1 MLERLNSES
10 LAHLPE
16 DVEFPAYDR
25 SRVTPGIVHLGI
37 GAFHRGHQ
45 AAVTDLA
52 MAASGDLSW
61 GIVGVSLRSPATR
74 DALTPQDGLYTL
86 ALRDAGPDGQPREQL
101 RVIGSVL
108 RIVVAEEDP
117 QAVLERIASAQTRIV
132 SLTVT
137 EKGYCHE
144 PSTGHLCW
152 DDPDIA
158 HDLEQPD
165 RPRSTIGML
174 VYGLELRRERSLPP
188 VTLLSCDNLHAN
200 GDTLRSLVLAF
211 ALRVDVGLT
220 AWIDQNCTFPNSM
233 VDRIV
238 PGTQDEDRAR
248 VADRLGFEDAWP
260 VVGEP
265 FLNWVIEDKF
275 AAGRPAWDVPGGA
288 SFVSNASP
296 YERLKLR
303 MVNAPHSAFAY
314 LGSML
319 GLSTNSE
326 AAATPALRRYVD
338 DMMRLELA
346 PTLRGVPQSALDE
359 YRLRFLARVANPALP
374 HRTRQVAMDGSQK
387 VPQRLLAAIR
397 DRKQRGD
404 DFSRLAMAVA
414 AWLHY
419 LRGYDEQGAA
429 YSIQDPLA
437 GALAKL
443 LARAEVAA
451 TASASSQAAHRRAMV
466 VSGFRPVFGDLGKK
480 PAFVE
485 ALALHWERLRVLG
498 VLGALEALE
507 QDAAREGSAQ
517 PVPVA

>member
-1 MLERLNSES
+1 
-10 LAHLPE
+10 
-16 DVEFPAYDR
+16 
-25 SRVTPGIVHLGI
+25 
-37 GAFHRGHQ
+37 
-45 AAVTDLA
+45 
-52 MAASGDLSW
+52 
-61 GIVGVSLRSPATR
+61 
-74 DALTPQDGLYTL
+74 
-86 ALRDAGPDGQPREQL
+86 
-101 RVIGSVL
+101 
-108 RIVVAEEDP
+108 
-117 QAVLERIASAQTRIV
+117 
-132 SLTVT
+132 
-137 EKGYCHE
+137 
-144 PSTGHLCW
+144 
-152 DDPDIA
+152 
-158 HDLEQPD
+158 
-165 RPRSTIGML
+165 
-174 VYGLELRRERSLPP
+174 LPP

-220 AWIDQNCTFPNSM
+220 AWIDNNCTFPNSM

-248 VADRLGFEDAWP
+248 VAERLGFEDAWP

-275 AAGRPAWDVPGGA
+275 AAGRPAWDAAGA
-288 SFVSNASP
+288 NFVRNAAP

-319 GLSTNSE
+319 GLRTNSE

-346 PTLRGVPQSALDE
+346 PTLRGVPGSGLDE
-359 YRLRFLARVANPALP
+359 YRQRFLARVSNPALP
-374 HRTRQVAMDGSQK
+374 HLTRQVAMDGSQK

-404 DFSRLAMAVA
+404 DFSRLAMSVA

-419 LRGYDEQGAA
+419 LRGYDEQGNTYA
-429 YSIQDPLA
+429 IQDPLA

-451 TASASSQAAHRRAMV
+451 TASAPSQAAHRRATVMA
-466 VSGFRPVFGDLGKK
+466 GFRPVFGDLGSK

-485 ALALHWERLRVLG
+485 ALALQLERLRTLG

-507 QDAAREGSAQ
+507 QDAAREDSAQ
-517 PVPVA
+517 PVPAA